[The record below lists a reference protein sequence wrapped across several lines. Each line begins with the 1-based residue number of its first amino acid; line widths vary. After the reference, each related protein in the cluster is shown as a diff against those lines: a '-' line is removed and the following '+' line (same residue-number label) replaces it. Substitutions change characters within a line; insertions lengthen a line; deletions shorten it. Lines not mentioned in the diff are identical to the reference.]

1 MKAWSQGPKKSPLSE
16 LGGCHEEDQTHRNIG
31 PGMCAGRGDYAMI
44 LPAHKTKIVCTIG
57 PASNSEAVL
66 EGLMMQGMNVA
77 RLNFAHGTLQGH
89 SEDIQRIRAVAS
101 RLQRHC
107 LIMADLPGPKI
118 RIGKLQ
124 NEPLLLEKGN
134 EVILT
139 VKDLAGTPNQIPVD
153 YKRLPESVIPGSPI
167 FLNDGFIQLQVKKV
181 SGEEVFC
188 RTVIGGP
195 LLSYKGL
202 SLPGVKIFADAVSDT
217 DLEFVAF
224 ALQEGVDVFGVSF
237 AETAD
242 DIRKVKA
249 FAQKDGQSAYVVAK
263 IERAEAIVNFD
274 EIVTAADAIMIARGD
289 LGVQIPLE
297 DVPAVQKKLINKA
310 NLLGRPVI
318 TATQMLLS
326 MTENIR
332 PTRAEVSD
340 VANAILDGTDAV
352 MLSEETAIGKYPVK
366 AVEMLS
372 KIATSTERER
382 KAVSAMANLPAY
394 FKTGPGSGD
403 ATVEDIVSLNAV
415 ESANALNVRYI
426 MTHTQSKGTP
436 GLISRFK
443 PDCWIISCGGEEKT
457 NHFLTLPYGVH
468 PVSLDYK
475 INDFADMAMRF
486 MGKARMIEKGERV
499 ILVEGDSTMDMHGTH
514 SLKII
519 SA

>member
-1 MKAWSQGPKKSPLSE
+1 MK
-16 LGGCHEEDQTHRNIG
+16 
-31 PGMCAGRGDYAMI
+31 

-66 EGLMMQGMNVA
+66 ERLMLQGMNVA
-77 RLNFAHGTLQGH
+77 RLNFAHGTVQGH
-89 SEDIQRIRAVAS
+89 KEDIRRIRAVSS
-101 RLQRHC
+101 RIERYC
-107 LIMADLPGPKI
+107 MIMADLPGPKI
-118 RIGKLQ
+118 RIGKLR

-139 VKDLAGTPNQIPVD
+139 VKDLVGTANQIPVD
-153 YKRLPESVIPGSPI
+153 YKRLPESVNPGSLI
-167 FLNDGFIQLQVKKV
+167 FLNDGFIQLQVEKV

-202 SLPGVKIFADAVSDT
+202 SLPGVRIFADAVSDT

-249 FAQKDGQSAYVVAK
+249 FAQKNGQSAYVVAK

-352 MLSEETAIGKYPVK
+352 MLSEETAIGRHPVE
-366 AVEMLS
+366 AVEMLA
-372 KIATSTERER
+372 KIASSTEGER
-382 KAVSAMANLPAY
+382 KAVQALADLPAH
-394 FKTGPGSGD
+394 FRTGAGSGN
-403 ATVEDIVSLNAV
+403 ATVEDIFSLNAV
-415 ESANALNVRYI
+415 ESANVLNVRYI
-426 MTHTQSKGTP
+426 LAHTHSKAVACF
-436 GLISRFK
+436 ISRFK
-443 PDCWIISCGGEEKT
+443 PDCWILSFSGDVKT
-457 NHFLTLPYGVH
+457 NNFPALSYGVY
-468 PVSLDYK
+468 PVCLEDKTNAFS
-475 INDFADMAMRF
+475 DMAMRF
-486 MGKARMIEKGERV
+486 LSQAGMVEKDERV
-499 ILVEGDSTMDMHGTH
+499 ILIEDESHNTLPEILLM
-514 SLKII
+514 KIFKV
-519 SA
+519 

>member
-1 MKAWSQGPKKSPLSE
+1 MK
-16 LGGCHEEDQTHRNIG
+16 
-31 PGMCAGRGDYAMI
+31 

-57 PASNSEAVL
+57 PASKSEAVL
-66 EGLMMQGMNVA
+66 ERLMLLGMNVA
-77 RLNFAHGTLQGH
+77 RLNFAHGTLDGH
-89 SEDIQRIRAVAS
+89 RQDIRRIRAVAEK
-101 RLQRHC
+101 LQRHC
-107 LIMADLPGPKI
+107 MIMVDLPGPKI
-118 RIGKLQ
+118 RIGKLM

-139 VKDLAGTPNQIPVD
+139 VKDLVGTANQIPVD
-153 YKRLPESVIPGSPI
+153 YKRLPESVSPGSLI
-167 FLNDGFIQLQVKKV
+167 FLNDGFIQLQVEKV

-249 FAQKDGQSAYVVAK
+249 FAQKNGQSAYVVAK

-326 MTENIR
+326 MTENVR

-352 MLSEETAIGKYPVK
+352 MLSEETAIGRHPVE
-366 AVEMLS
+366 AVEMLA
-372 KIATSTERER
+372 KIATSAERER
-382 KAVSAMANLPAY
+382 KAVQALADLPSY
-394 FKTGPGSGD
+394 FRTGAGSGNFR
-403 ATVEDIVSLNAV
+403 VEDIFSLNTV

-426 MTHTQSKGTP
+426 LAHTQSKDAACF
-436 GLISRFK
+436 ISRFK
-443 PDCWIISCGGEEKT
+443 PDCWILSCGGDVKT
-457 NHFLTLPYGVH
+457 NKFLALSYGVY
-468 PVSLDYK
+468 PVCLEDKTNAFS
-475 INDFADMAMRF
+475 DMAMRF
-486 MGKARMIEKGERV
+486 LIKAGMVEKDERMILIEDESHDAMPET
-499 ILVEGDSTMDMHGTH
+499 LLM
-514 SLKII
+514 KIFK
-519 SA
+519 A

>member
-1 MKAWSQGPKKSPLSE
+1 MK
-16 LGGCHEEDQTHRNIG
+16 
-31 PGMCAGRGDYAMI
+31 

-57 PASNSEAVL
+57 PASKSEAVL
-66 EGLMMQGMNVA
+66 ERLMLLGMNVA
-77 RLNFAHGTLQGH
+77 RLNFAHGTLDGH
-89 SEDIQRIRAVAS
+89 RQDIRRIRAVAEK
-101 RLQRHC
+101 LQRHC
-107 LIMADLPGPKI
+107 MIMVDLPGPKI
-118 RIGKLQ
+118 RIGKLM

-139 VKDLAGTPNQIPVD
+139 VKDLVGTANQIPVD
-153 YKRLPESVIPGSPI
+153 YKRLPESVSPGSLI
-167 FLNDGFIQLQVKKV
+167 FLNDGFIQLQVEKV

-249 FAQKDGQSAYVVAK
+249 FAQKNGQSAYVVAK

-289 LGVQIPLE
+289 MGVQIPLE

-326 MTENIR
+326 MTENVR

-352 MLSEETAIGKYPVK
+352 MLSEETAIGRHPVE
-366 AVEMLS
+366 AVEMLA
-372 KIATSTERER
+372 KIATSAERER
-382 KAVSAMANLPAY
+382 KAVQALADLPSY
-394 FKTGPGSGD
+394 FRTGAGSGNFR
-403 ATVEDIVSLNAV
+403 VEDIFSLNTV

-426 MTHTQSKGTP
+426 LAHTQSKDAACF
-436 GLISRFK
+436 ISRFK
-443 PDCWIISCGGEEKT
+443 PDCWILSCGGDVKT
-457 NHFLTLPYGVH
+457 NKFLALSYGVY
-468 PVSLDYK
+468 PVCLEDKTNAFS
-475 INDFADMAMRF
+475 DMAMRF
-486 MGKARMIEKGERV
+486 LIKAGMVEKDERMILIEDESHDAMPET
-499 ILVEGDSTMDMHGTH
+499 LLM
-514 SLKII
+514 KIFKV
-519 SA
+519 

>member
-1 MKAWSQGPKKSPLSE
+1 
-16 LGGCHEEDQTHRNIG
+16 
-31 PGMCAGRGDYAMI
+31 
-44 LPAHKTKIVCTIG
+44 
-57 PASNSEAVL
+57 VL
-66 EGLMMQGMNVA
+66 EQLILQGMNVA

-89 SEDIQRIRAVAS
+89 TEDIQRIRAVAARTERS
-101 RLQRHC
+101 C

-118 RIGKLQ
+118 RIGKLM

-139 VKDLAGTPNQIPVD
+139 VQNLVGTADQIPVE
-153 YKRLPESVIPGSPI
+153 YKRLPESVNPGSLI
-167 FLNDGFIQLQVKKV
+167 FLNDGFIQLQVEKV
-181 SGEEVFC
+181 SGDKIFC

-202 SLPGVKIFADAVSDT
+202 NLPGVKTFADAVSDT

-224 ALQEGVDVFGVSF
+224 ALQEGVDAFGVSF

-242 DIRKVKA
+242 DIRKVKT
-249 FAQKDGQSAYVVAK
+249 FAQQDGQSAYVVAK

-289 LGVQIPLE
+289 LGVQIPLQ

-352 MLSEETAIGKYPVK
+352 MLSEETAIGRYPVE
-366 AVEMLS
+366 AVEMLA

-382 KAVSAMANLPAY
+382 KTIRTLDDLPAY
-394 FKTGPGSGD
+394 FRTGAGSD
-403 ATVEDIVSLNAV
+403 NFRVEDIFSLNAA

-426 MTHTQSKGTP
+426 LAHTQSKGAAC
-436 GLISRFK
+436 LISRFK
-443 PDCWIISCGGEEKT
+443 PDCWILSCGGDERTT
-457 NHFLTLPYGVH
+457 NFPALSYGVY
-468 PVSLDYK
+468 PVCLEDETNAFS
-475 INDFADMAMRF
+475 DMAMRF
-486 MGKARMIEKGERV
+486 LARAGLIEKDERMILIEDEPTK
-499 ILVEGDSTMDMHGTH
+499 DMHRTD

>member
-1 MKAWSQGPKKSPLSE
+1 MK
-16 LGGCHEEDQTHRNIG
+16 
-31 PGMCAGRGDYAMI
+31 

-66 EGLMMQGMNVA
+66 ERLMLQGMNVA
-77 RLNFAHGTLQGH
+77 RLNFAHGTVQGH
-89 SEDIQRIRAVAS
+89 KEDIRRIRAVSS
-101 RLQRHC
+101 RIERYC
-107 LIMADLPGPKI
+107 MIMADLPGPKI
-118 RIGKLQ
+118 RIGKLR

-139 VKDLAGTPNQIPVD
+139 VKDLVGTANQIPVD
-153 YKRLPESVIPGSPI
+153 YKRLPESVNPGSLI
-167 FLNDGFIQLQVKKV
+167 FLNDGFIQLQVEKV

-202 SLPGVKIFADAVSDT
+202 SLPGVRIFADAVSDT
-217 DLEFVAF
+217 DLDFVAF

-249 FAQKDGQSAYVVAK
+249 FAQKNGQSAYVVAK

-352 MLSEETAIGKYPVK
+352 MLSEETAIGRHPVE
-366 AVEMLS
+366 AVEMLA
-372 KIATSTERER
+372 KIASSTEGER
-382 KAVSAMANLPAY
+382 KAVQALADLPAH
-394 FKTGPGSGD
+394 FRTGAGSGN
-403 ATVEDIVSLNAV
+403 ATVEDIFSLNAV
-415 ESANALNVRYI
+415 ESANVLNVRYI
-426 MTHTQSKGTP
+426 LAHTHSKAVACF
-436 GLISRFK
+436 ISRFK
-443 PDCWIISCGGEEKT
+443 PDCWILSFSGDVKT
-457 NHFLTLPYGVH
+457 NNFPALSYGVY
-468 PVSLDYK
+468 PVCLEDKTNAFS
-475 INDFADMAMRF
+475 DMAMRF
-486 MGKARMIEKGERV
+486 LSQAGMVEKDERV
-499 ILVEGDSTMDMHGTH
+499 ILIEDESHNTLPEILLM
-514 SLKII
+514 KIFKV
-519 SA
+519 

>member
-1 MKAWSQGPKKSPLSE
+1 MK
-16 LGGCHEEDQTHRNIG
+16 
-31 PGMCAGRGDYAMI
+31 

-66 EGLMMQGMNVA
+66 ERLMLQGMNVA
-77 RLNFAHGTLQGH
+77 RLNFAHGSLQGH
-89 SEDIQRIRAVAS
+89 KADIRRIRAVSA
-101 RLQRHC
+101 RIERYC
-107 LIMADLPGPKI
+107 MIMADLPGPKI
-118 RIGKLQ
+118 RIGKLC
-124 NEPLLLEKGN
+124 NEPLLLEKGD

-139 VKDLAGTPNQIPVD
+139 VKDLAETPNQIPVD
-153 YKRLPESVIPGSPI
+153 YKRLPESVSPGSLI
-167 FLNDGFIQLQVKKV
+167 FLNDGFIQLQVQRV

-202 SLPGVKIFADAVSDT
+202 TLPGVKIFADAVSDA

-249 FAQKDGQSAYVVAK
+249 YAQEDGQSAYVVAK
-263 IERAEAIVNFD
+263 IERVEAIVNFD

-289 LGVQIPLE
+289 LGVQIPIE
-297 DVPAVQKKLINKA
+297 DVPAVQKKLIHKA

-340 VANAILDGTDAV
+340 VANAIFDGTDAV
-352 MLSEETAIGKYPVK
+352 MLSEETAIGRYPVET
-366 AVEMLS
+366 VEMIA
-372 KIATSTERER
+372 KIAKSTEGER
-382 KAVSAMANLPAY
+382 KAVQALADLPAY
-394 FKTGPGSGD
+394 FRTGAGSD
-403 ATVEDIVSLNAV
+403 NIRVEDIFSLNAV

-426 MTHTQSKGTP
+426 LARTQNRGAASF
-436 GLISRFK
+436 ISRFK
-443 PDCWIISCGGEEKT
+443 PDGWILSFSGDVRS
-457 NHFLTLPYGVH
+457 NHFLALSYGVY
-468 PVSLDYK
+468 PVCLEDETNTFSDTA
-475 INDFADMAMRF
+475 IRF
-486 MGKARMIEKGERV
+486 LTQAGMVEKDERMILIADKSHDAMPETLLIK
-499 ILVEGDSTMDMHGTH
+499 I
-514 SLKII
+514 LKI
-519 SA
+519 